1 MVALKNIRIYM
12 ILVLVLLSAYLIFS
26 PYVFKKSGAVVTFL
40 DQNNKCSNIKV
51 GNTINQVNG
60 AVISDSQ
67 SYDDKTK
74 GIIAG
79 AYVPMVVNGGPAG
92 CVALRDGYLGLDVSD
107 TSGTQIKL
115 SPEIGKSMLTVFKVD
130 DSSTAKAFANIIKER
145 IAILRLV
152 GYSVA
157 TEDNTVKITSLD
169 RDISSLIKSC
179 DFEIGIDRN
188 ANLPTI
194 NSSFIMLDGKK
205 YAAEIVDSKIILNG
219 TEYSLNN
226 YFYVDNIKTTIDT
239 KNNSTLT
246 ISQVFVNSSDAGIAG
261 AHSLQY
267 YQQLGGFRLQVPIS
281 ISPEAFSR
289 FGKIV
294 TGLKPIYSGG
304 ISILPANFVYKL
316 DNETISEIPVPSE
329 IMNEN
334 FTTISIIGFNRN
346 LNTLEGVWN
355 NLQICLNSGP
365 LNGNIEKISTQ
376 TIEPSKKSLAE
387 FTITAFLISSM
398 IISFLLIQL
407 RYKVP
412 KYWYALAGLVL
423 AELFIVFGFIVAMQK
438 YAIFLIDF
446 ATVVGFAVFGAISIA
461 QMIFGMEYLT
471 RNKEM
476 SLSYR
481 MKKFGRLNF
490 IINLAIFVVAITL
503 MFFAQGF
510 GFALLFGVIVGTLT
524 KSVFFKMLT
533 NLQP

>member
-1 MVALKNIRIYM
+1 MDVLKNIRVYI
-12 ILVLVLLSAYLIFS
+12 ILVLVLLSVYLIFS
-26 PYVFKKSGAVVTFL
+26 PYVFKKGGAVVSFL

-51 GNTINQVNG
+51 GSTINQVNG

-74 GIIAG
+74 GVIAG
-79 AYVPMVVNGGPAG
+79 TYVPMVVNGGPAG

-107 TSGTQIKL
+107 ASGPQIKF
-115 SPEIGKSMLTVFKVD
+115 SPEIGKSILTVFKVD
-130 DSSTAKAFANIIKER
+130 DSSTAKGFANIIKER
-145 IAILRLV
+145 IAILKLV

-157 TEDNTVKITSLD
+157 TEGDTIKITSLD
-169 RDISSLIKSC
+169 RDISQLTKTC
-179 DFEIGIDRN
+179 DFEIDIDRTS
-188 ANLPTI
+188 NLPTT
-194 NSSFIMLDGKK
+194 NSSFVILDGKK
-205 YAAEIVDSKIILNG
+205 YAAEIADSKIILNG
-219 TEYSLNN
+219 TEYSLNK
-226 YFYVDNIKTTIDT
+226 YFYVDHIKTTIGT
-239 KNNSTLT
+239 AGNSTLT
-246 ISQVFVNSSDAGIAG
+246 ISQIFVNGSDARIAG
-261 AHSLQY
+261 LQTLQY
-267 YQQLGGFRLQVPIS
+267 YQQIGGFRLQVPIS

-294 TGLKPIYSGG
+294 AGLKPIYSGG
-304 ISILPANFVYKL
+304 ISIVPANFVYKL
-316 DNETISEIPVPSE
+316 DNETISEIPIPSE
-329 IMNEN
+329 IANEN
-334 FTTISIIGFNRN
+334 FTTISIIGFNKN
-346 LNTLEGVWN
+346 LNVLEGVWS

-387 FTITAFLISSM
+387 LTITGFLISSM
-398 IISFLLIQL
+398 IISFILIQL

-438 YAIFLIDF
+438 YAVFLIDF
-446 ATVVGFAVFGAISIA
+446 VTVVGFAVFGAISIG

-481 MKKFGRLNF
+481 LKKFGRLNF
-490 IINLAIFVVAITL
+490 LINLSIFVAAIVL

-510 GFALLFGVIVGTLT
+510 GFALLFGVMVGTLT

-533 NLQP
+533 KLQP